1 MFWLER
7 RVLSYNLPHL
17 LYQRDFRQLHSILQN
32 KTLQNQWLFW
42 GVFSFFSYKLL
53 SRAAHSGISI
63 PHFDKIVHMGLF
75 FILCFL
81 LVSAYSMTR
90 TQHFTLLAIYGA
102 LIEWLQA
109 LTGYRSGDVYDWIA
123 DVLGIVLLFV
133 ALDFWRVF
141 TNKRQVRRHNKRQN
155 KNG

>member
-1 MFWLER
+1 M
-7 RVLSYNLPHL
+7 
-17 LYQRDFRQLHSILQN
+17 
-32 KTLQNQWLFW
+32 T
-42 GVFSFFSYKLL
+42 
-53 SRAAHSGISI
+53 HSGINI

-81 LVSAYSMTR
+81 LIRAYSMTR
-90 TQHFTLLAIYGA
+90 TQQFTLLAIYGA

-109 LTGYRSGDVYDWIA
+109 LTGYRSGDIYDWIA
-123 DVLGIVLLFV
+123 DVLGIVLLFA

-141 TNKRQVRRHNKRQN
+141 TSKWHDRRKN